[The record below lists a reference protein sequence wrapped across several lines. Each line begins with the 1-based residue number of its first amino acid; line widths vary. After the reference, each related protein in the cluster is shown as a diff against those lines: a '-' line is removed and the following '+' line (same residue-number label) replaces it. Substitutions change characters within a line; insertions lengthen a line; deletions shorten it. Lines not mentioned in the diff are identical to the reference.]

1 MKISALALVAAVAVV
16 AAGCGGGKGSAGAP
30 VQQVVT
36 PGTPVGK
43 SAADVSYPMGG
54 GNLAFPGITVTGSG
68 SARTVPDVSDWSFG
82 VQSDADTATAALR
95 DAGQATRRIVG
106 ALRDAGVAKHDIRTE
121 QISLY
126 PRTSD
131 DGRTVT
137 GYSASSSVSATVRG
151 ISKAGAVVDAAVAAG
166 ANQVSGPMLRVSD
179 SKAQY
184 QAAVTAALDDARARA
199 EAIANNA
206 GVTLGAPV
214 AIIEGGGGGGY
225 PVPMYGDALRAA
237 AAEIQVEPGTQEI
250 SATLTVT
257 FAIS

>member
-1 MKISALALVAAVAVV
+1 MKISTLALVAAFVVV
-16 AAGCGGGKGSAGAP
+16 AAGCGGGKENSGAP
-30 VQQVVT
+30 VGQAVS

-43 SAADVSYPMGG
+43 NAADISYPIGG
-54 GNLAFPGITVTGSG
+54 GASAFPGITVTGTG

-82 VQSDADTATAALR
+82 VQADADTATAALKE
-95 DAGQATRRIVG
+95 AGQATRRIVA
-106 ALRDAGVAKHDIRTE
+106 ALRDHGVSKDDLRTE
-121 QISLY
+121 QVSLY
-126 PRTSD
+126 PTMSN

-137 GYSASSSVSATVRG
+137 GYSASSSVSATVRD

-184 QAAVTAALDDARARA
+184 QSAVTAALDDARARA
-199 EAIANNA
+199 QAIADKA

-214 AIIEGGGGGGY
+214 AIIEGGGGGY
-225 PVPMYGDALRAA
+225 PVPVYEAEALRASDIA
-237 AAEIQVEPGTQEI
+237 VEPGTQEI

>member
-1 MKISALALVAAVAVV
+1 MKISALALVAAFAVV
-16 AAGCGGGKGSAGAP
+16 AAGCGGGKESSGAP
-30 VQQVVT
+30 VGQGVS
-36 PGTPVGK
+36 PGTPVGT
-43 SAADVSYPMGG
+43 SAADISYPIGG
-54 GNLAFPGITVTGSG
+54 GGAFPGITVTGSG

-82 VQSDADTATAALR
+82 VQADADSATAALK
-95 DAGQATRRIVG
+95 DAGQATRRIIA
-106 ALRDAGVAKHDIRTE
+106 ALRDHGVSKDDLRTE

-126 PRTSD
+126 PQMSN
-131 DGRTVT
+131 DGRSVT
-137 GYSASSSVSATVRG
+137 GYSASSSVSATVRE

-199 EAIANNA
+199 QAIADKA
-206 GVTLGAPV
+206 GVTLGDAV
-214 AIIEGGGGGGY
+214 AIIENNGGGY
-225 PVPMYGDALRAA
+225 PVPVYGAAEAVRAA
-237 AAEIQVEPGTQEI
+237 DIAVEPGTQEI

>member
-1 MKISALALVAAVAVV
+1 MKISTLALVAAFAVV
-16 AAGCGGGKGSAGAP
+16 AAGCGGGKESSGAA
-30 VQQVVT
+30 VGEGVS

-43 SAADVSYPMGG
+43 SAADISYPIGG
-54 GNLAFPGITVTGSG
+54 GSGAFPGITVTGSG

-82 VQSDADTATAALR
+82 VQADANTATAALKEAAVATKRIIAALR
-95 DAGQATRRIVG
+95 DAGVS
-106 ALRDAGVAKHDIRTE
+106 KEDIRTE

-126 PRTSD
+126 PQMSD

-137 GYSASSSVSATVRG
+137 GYSASSSVSATVRE

-199 EAIANNA
+199 QAIADKA

-214 AIIEGGGGGGY
+214 AIIENGGGGY
-225 PVPMYGDALRAA
+225 PVPMYAGAEAVRAA
-237 AAEIQVEPGTQEI
+237 DIAVEPGTQEI